1 MRTRT
6 LIVHVDWAS
15 SKIISFGDSF
25 PTVKPRSLYIWFK
38 RTFLIVTVPMSSFEV
53 ILSSGCNAWYSWSKY
68 SGFSNRSRNT
78 LSFVARFA
86 VVCVSLI
93 VVSMS
98 IQVYSFTNANSTYIH
113 YILSETIWQD
123 ILLCTFT
130 LCVGIGCKCFS
141 SILKHKPYDFF
152 NFSLSRG
159 ENKYDI

>member
-86 VVCVSLI
+86 VVCVADCCFHVHPGVLLYKCEFYLYSLYPVRNDLARYF
-93 VVSMS
+93 VVH
-98 IQVYSFTNANSTYIH
+98 IYFVCWNS
-113 YILSETIWQD
+113 L
-123 ILLCTFT
+123 
-130 LCVGIGCKCFS
+130 
-141 SILKHKPYDFF
+141 
-152 NFSLSRG
+152 
-159 ENKYDI
+159 